1 MKVVCAWCENEGK
14 ETLIG
19 EVGLYDVDL
28 TSHGIC
34 VDHEKVLLQQID
46 QLKRNQ
52 HPRLRRSRRPSLQL
66 RSSNSPVMPNCATA
80 WRRRR
85 QHRLSPAQLHLPFED
100 PTASALPDEQWLLI
114 PARLSGSADST

>member
-19 EVGLYDVDL
+19 EIGLYDIEV

-34 VDHEKVLLQQID
+34 IDHEKVLLSQIEK
-46 QLKRNQ
+46 LKMKQN
-52 HPRLRRSRRPSLQL
+52 PKLRRSRRPRIQP
-66 RSSNSPVMPNCATA
+66 RASNSPTVPNCTTP

-85 QHRLSPAQLHLPFED
+85 THRTSLAQLSLPFSDGTGDANVVDQELGLA
-100 PTASALPDEQWLLI
+100 PV
-114 PARLSGSADST
+114 